1 MPAST
6 PVYGFTYPCPG
17 EVVTPAA
24 IALLAGQIDTKLS
37 DVNNDRTAALN
48 RRNRDSGGGPTQT
61 IAAGV
66 ETVLTMPS
74 STYTIP
80 GGEAGIWYVTVVLLP
95 LSTPAT
101 SNMLRIRIMQNAVK
115 RTAYTFNPETN
126 NPQLFSCSA
135 PILGAA
141 GDVITTS
148 FIYNGTGTID
158 VQATMT
164 IKKFARLA

>member
-17 EVVTPAA
+17 ETVTPAA
-24 IALLAGQIDTKLS
+24 FALLAGQIDTKLA
-37 DVNNDRTAALN
+37 DVDLDRVAALN

-61 IAAGV
+61 IGAGA

-80 GGEAGIWYVTVVLLP
+80 AGESGVWYVTVTLTP

-115 RTAYTFNPETN
+115 RTAYTFNPEPN
-126 NPQLFSCSA
+126 SPQSFSASA
-135 PILGAA
+135 PILGIA

-158 VQATMT
+158 VQATMS
-164 IKKFARLA
+164 IKKFVRLA